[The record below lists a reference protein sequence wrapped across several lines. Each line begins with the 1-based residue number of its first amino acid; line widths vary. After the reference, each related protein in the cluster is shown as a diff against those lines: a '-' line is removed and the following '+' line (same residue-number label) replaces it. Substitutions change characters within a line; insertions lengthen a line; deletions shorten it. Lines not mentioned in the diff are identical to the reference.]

1 MVIAH
6 YLLSCPSFYSPS
18 SERFTTGI
26 RLFAECQVLYRMQ
39 FIGQSAKKNFVECHT
54 RRRMTLGTDPLCQV
68 PNTRHTPTL
77 GKGVFAECQAL
88 SEM

>member
-39 FIGQSAKKNFVECHT
+39 FIGQSAKKT
-54 RRRMTLGTDPLCQV
+54 LLSATLG
-68 PNTRHTPTL
+68 
-77 GKGVFAECQAL
+77 E
-88 SEM
+88 E